1 MKMVYQR
8 HIFKCLIKKIVMKID
23 VNKLKLEKNPDRSY
37 KVQTNDLFQSSENRK
52 QTKTVM
58 KLEIDE

>member
-1 MKMVYQR
+1 
-8 HIFKCLIKKIVMKID
+8 MKID

-58 KLEIDE
+58 KLEIDEW